1 MAVLEGRRTTWP
13 QPAASFT
20 NTATCA
26 ARRNSKTR
34 SRLWLAALEAN
45 KWIADRGLKMERLAS
60 VQVAAHAQEILPEV
74 SEPSIPRDAGKPG
87 WPAKAKP
94 LPNHVPAPRS
104 RLFRSS
110 LLPLDHLL
118 DGGLLVR
125 CGSIRQKLGDVGW
138 FLPVVRR
145 DKCFCNRDH
154 RVSDLRGQEV
164 RTARAVWTDDE
175 AHIDRKSTRLN

>member
-1 MAVLEGRRTTWP
+1 MLLHLHRARLFGVRNAECGMKKRRILGSRRKPIWP
-13 QPAASFT
+13 RHGDSST

-34 SRLWLAALEAN
+34 SRPWVSALEAN
-45 KWIADRGLKMERLAS
+45 KRIADGGSRTARLAS
-60 VQVAAHAQEILPEV
+60 GQAVAHTPEILPEMAE
-74 SEPSIPRDAGKPG
+74 SSIPRDAGKLG

-145 DKCFCNRDH
+145 GKCFCDRDH
-154 RVSDLRGQEV
+154 RVSDFRG
-164 RTARAVWTDDE
+164 
-175 AHIDRKSTRLN
+175 

>member
-1 MAVLEGRRTTWP
+1 MGRSIRGTSIRMAAPAGRRTTWP
-13 QPAASFT
+13 RPAGSST

-34 SRLWLAALEAN
+34 SRPWVSAMEAN
-45 KWIADRGLKMERLAS
+45 KRIADGGSRTARLAS
-60 VQVAAHAQEILPEV
+60 GQAVAHTPEILPEMAE
-74 SEPSIPRDAGKPG
+74 SSIPRDAGKLG

-118 DGGLLVR
+118 DCGLLV
-125 CGSIRQKLGDVGW
+125 GSGRIRQKLGEVGG
-138 FLPVVRR
+138 FLSIVCRG
-145 DKCFCNRDH
+145 KCFCNRDH
-154 RVSDLRGQEV
+154 RVSDFRVYEV
-164 RTARAVWTDDE
+164 RT
-175 AHIDRKSTRLN
+175 